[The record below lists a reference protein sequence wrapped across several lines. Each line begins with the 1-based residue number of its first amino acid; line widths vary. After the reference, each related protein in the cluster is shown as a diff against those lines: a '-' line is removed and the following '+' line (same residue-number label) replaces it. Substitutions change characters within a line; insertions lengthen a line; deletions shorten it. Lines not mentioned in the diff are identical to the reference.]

1 MEHQIRTKFTKI
13 KLSSLKRK
21 EIQEVFDK
29 KYHYIRKYS
38 IKLFEDSLIL
48 NIKVYHF
55 DTKILTL
62 KYGIIISKK
71 VGKAV
76 IRNHLK
82 RKIRETI
89 IKILKV
95 QDKIP
100 SSGSFIFTFII
111 KKL

>member
-21 EIQEVFDK
+21 EIQEIFDK
-29 KYHYIRKYS
+29 KYHYIRKCS

-55 DTKILTL
+55 EANSLTL

-76 IRNHLK
+76 IRNYLK
-82 RKIRETI
+82 RKIREII
-89 IKILKV
+89 IKILKT
-95 QDKIP
+95 QNKIP
-100 SSGSFIFTFII
+100 SSGYFIFIFII